1 MHIFDDPLPAAV
13 GMEELIRNNNK
24 LTIDEVEEW
33 IVSNDGIKGR
43 LRFFETFARNNDFY
57 MKVVKPLLSMR
68 TTGSIDV
75 ERRIKPLKHNIVT
88 KKRNRLKDP
97 KGVSLLRASENLK
110 HIWDA
115 KLNLGKRITDS
126 L

>member
-57 MKVVKPLLSMR
+57 MKVAKPLLSMR
-68 TTGSIDV
+68 TTGSIDELSAV
-75 ERRIKPLKHNIVT
+75 SSFSSITSSPRSTTGLKIQREYLFSGQART
-88 KKRNRLKDP
+88 SSTF
-97 KGVSLLRASENLK
+97 GTSS
-110 HIWDA
+110 
-115 KLNLGKRITDS
+115 
-126 L
+126 

>member
-13 GMEELIRNNNK
+13 GMEELIRKNNK

-43 LRFFETFARNNDFY
+43 LRFFETFSRNNDFY
-57 MKVVKPLLSMR
+57 MKVAKPLLSMR

-115 KLNLGKRITDS
+115 KLNLGNRITDS